1 MKNRVNITTPKETSK
16 ASITDPK
23 ELEIYVLLDE
33 KFQNNLL
40 KGV

>member
-1 MKNRVNITTPKETSK
+1 MKNCVNIIPQKATSK

-33 KFQNNLL
+33 KFQNNPL
-40 KGV
+40 KEV